1 MKTIGLIGGITWQS
15 TVEYYRIINNE
26 TKKLLGGSHSARI
39 LMYSFDWE
47 EINGL
52 RSAGRFE
59 DVGPRLAEEAKHL
72 ESIGADVILLCA
84 NTAHKFASLV
94 QNEISVTL
102 LHIAD
107 ASGKEIQKLGL
118 KKVLLLGTK
127 YTMQERYIADKLE
140 NEYQTQV
147 VVPEENDLLEVSRI
161 IFEELVDERI
171 LQPSKEYLA
180 NLISKTP
187 DIEGVIL
194 GCTELP
200 LIIKPEDTP
209 LTLIDTTYLHA
220 KAAVEFANG
229 IN

>member
-1 MKTIGLIGGITWQS
+1 M
-15 TVEYYRIINNE
+15 
-26 TKKLLGGSHSARI
+26 
-39 LMYSFDWE
+39 
-47 EINGL
+47 
-52 RSAGRFE
+52 
-59 DVGPRLAEEAKHL
+59 
-72 ESIGADVILLCA
+72 
-84 NTAHKFASLV
+84 

-171 LQPSKEYLA
+171 LQPSKEYLT
-180 NLISKTP
+180 NLISKMP

-209 LTLIDTTYLHA
+209 LPLIDTTYLHA